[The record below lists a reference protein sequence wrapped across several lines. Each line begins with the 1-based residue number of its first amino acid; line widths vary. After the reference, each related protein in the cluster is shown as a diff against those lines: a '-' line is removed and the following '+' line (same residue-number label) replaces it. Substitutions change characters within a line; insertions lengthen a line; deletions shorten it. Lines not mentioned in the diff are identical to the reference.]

1 MEKGEQERLS
11 KTEKSVSEAAEKVK
25 DDLAEVPARSG
36 TAGTLLLILIITG
49 IVGIVILGIFL
60 LTRQ

>member
-1 MEKGEQERLS
+1 MS
-11 KTEKSVSEAAEKVK
+11 KTEKPLSDAADEVK
-25 DDLAEVPARSG
+25 EDLAKVPAKSG
-36 TAGTLLLILIITG
+36 LAGTLLVILIITG